1 MSAVRITGYSTVE
14 LMVALV
20 MSAIVAGL
28 AVPALSAVV
37 RSNQIM
43 AANNGFITAIG
54 MARSEAV
61 RRNAFVAVGASRSDG
76 DFARGWQVW
85 VDGNRNGIRDTGE
98 ELIHTQGDL
107 GAVSLTGVNPSA
119 VTFNPVGGADSAT
132 AATQIFHVCT
142 SEAGSS
148 GREIQINQIGRT
160 SVKQHT
166 CS

>member
-1 MSAVRITGYSTVE
+1 MRAARNTGFSTIE

-20 MSAIVAGL
+20 MSAIVTGL
-28 AVPALSAVV
+28 AVPSLSAVV

-43 AANNGFITAIG
+43 AANNGFIAALG

-61 RRNAFVAVGASRSDG
+61 RRNSFVAVGASGSDG
-76 DFARGWQVW
+76 DLARGWQVW
-85 VDGNRNGIRDTGE
+85 VDGNRNGIRDTDE

-107 GAVSLTGVNPSA
+107 GAVSLTSANPSA
-119 VTFNPVGGADSAT
+119 VTFNAAGGADSAT
-132 AATQIFHVCT
+132 VATQIFHVCT
-142 SEAGSS
+142 SAAGSS